1 MKNPAIVSPRESTR
15 VKFQASSPS
24 DKRSHHNPKSS
35 HTSGLSAELKTKVI
49 DAGMNATSYPKT
61 GKEIKSHYLMNT
73 VKIKPNSKGARATE
87 AFSPLMQYMKDAK
100 PIAKK
105 KYSAKRQN
113 GFKT

>member
-1 MKNPAIVSPRESTR
+1 
-15 VKFQASSPS
+15 
-24 DKRSHHNPKSS
+24 
-35 HTSGLSAELKTKVI
+35 
-49 DAGMNATSYPKT
+49 
-61 GKEIKSHYLMNT
+61 MNT